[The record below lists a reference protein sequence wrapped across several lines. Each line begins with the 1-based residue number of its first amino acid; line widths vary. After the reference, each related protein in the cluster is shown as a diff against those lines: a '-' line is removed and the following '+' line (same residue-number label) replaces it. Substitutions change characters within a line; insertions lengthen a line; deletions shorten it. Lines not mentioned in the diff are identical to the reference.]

1 MTKEML
7 NKMVAEIR
15 TEVEGLKV
23 VEMRKVAVKYGI
35 NNPSQYRRPELTE
48 KLFDKMVAAKK
59 AEIEAEEAAKKAAE
73 KAAKKANKAQKKQ
86 NNGDKRYKATKVEN
100 ENVEALAD
108 ELLGKTEEQFRQVN
122 LFDVNRKVLIELM
135 KKLHCTMWYRTYD
148 KPTMVAKI
156 NAVVFAA

>member
-15 TEVEGLKV
+15 TEVEGMKV
-23 VEMRKVAVKYGI
+23 AEMRKVATTYGI
-35 NNPSQYRRPELTE
+35 KKPSQYKRVELIE
-48 KLFDKMVAAKK
+48 KLVAQMAAVRKSM
-59 AEIEAEEAAKKAAE
+59 IEAEEEAKAAE
-73 KAAKKANKAQKKQ
+73 KKANKAQKKQ

-100 ENVEALAD
+100 EDVEALVD
-108 ELLGKTEEQFRQVN
+108 ELLDKTEEQFRQVN
-122 LFDVNRKVLIELM
+122 LFDINRKVLIELM
-135 KKLHCTMWYRTYD
+135 KKLHCTLWYRTYD

>member
-1 MTKEML
+1 MTNKMYKEMA
-7 NKMVAEIR
+7 VAIR
-15 TEVEGLKV
+15 TEVEGMKV
-23 VEMRKVAVKYGI
+23 AEMRKVAVKYGI
-35 NNPSQYRRPELTE
+35 KNASHFKRVELVE
-48 KLFDKMVAAKK
+48 ELFDKMVAVKK
-59 AEIEAEEAAKKAAE
+59 AEIEAEEEAK

-100 ENVEALAD
+100 DDVEALAD

-135 KKLHCTMWYRTYD
+135 KKLHCTLWYRTYD

-156 NAVVFAA
+156 NAVVLAA

>member
-15 TEVEGLKV
+15 TEVEGMKV
-23 VEMRKVAVKYGI
+23 AEMRKVATTYGI
-35 NNPSQYRRPELTE
+35 KKPSQYKRVELIE
-48 KLFDKMVAAKK
+48 KLVDQMTAVRKSV
-59 AEIEAEEAAKKAAE
+59 IEAEEEAKAKTA

-100 ENVEALAD
+100 EDVEAFVE

-135 KKLHCTMWYRTYD
+135 KKLHCTLWYRTYD

>member
-15 TEVEGLKV
+15 AEVEGMKV
-23 VEMRKVAVKYGI
+23 AEMRKAASNYGI
-35 NNPSQYRRPELTE
+35 KKASQYKRPELTE
-48 KLFDKMVAAKK
+48 KLVAQMAAVRKSTIEAEEEAKK
-59 AEIEAEEAAKKAAE
+59 AEE

-86 NNGDKRYKATKVEN
+86 NSGDKRYKATKVEN

-108 ELLGKTEEQFRQVN
+108 ELLNKTEEQFKQVN
-122 LFDVNRKVLIELM
+122 LFDINRKVLIELM
-135 KKLHCTMWYRTYD
+135 KKLHCKMWYRTYD

-156 NAVVFAA
+156 NAVMFAA

>member
-35 NNPSQYRRPELTE
+35 KNPSQYRRPELTE
-48 KLFDKMVAAKK
+48 KLLDKMVAAKK
-59 AEIEAEEAAKKAAE
+59 AEIEAEEAAKKAA
-73 KAAKKANKAQKKQ
+73 KKASKAQKKQ

-108 ELLGKTEEQFRQVN
+108 ELLDKTEEQFRQVN

>member
-15 TEVEGLKV
+15 TEVEGMKV
-23 VEMRKVAVKYGI
+23 AEMRKTASNYGVKNASKYK
-35 NNPSQYRRPELTE
+35 RAELVE
-48 KLFDKMVAAKK
+48 KLVAQMTAVRKSM
-59 AEIEAEEAAKKAAE
+59 IEAEEEAKA

-100 ENVEALAD
+100 EDVEALAD

-122 LFDVNRKVLIELM
+122 LFDINRKVLIELM
-135 KKLHCTMWYRTYD
+135 KKLHCTLWYRTYD

>member
-15 TEVEGLKV
+15 TEVEGMKV
-23 VEMRKVAVKYGI
+23 AEMRKAASNYGVKNANKYK
-35 NNPSQYRRPELTE
+35 RTELVE
-48 KLFDKMVAAKK
+48 KLVAQMTAVRKSVV
-59 AEIEAEEAAKKAAE
+59 EAEEEAKA

-100 ENVEALAD
+100 EDVEAFVE

-135 KKLHCTMWYRTYD
+135 KKLHCTLWYRTYD

>member
-15 TEVEGLKV
+15 TEVEGMKV
-23 VEMRKVAVKYGI
+23 AEMRKTASNYGVKNASKYK
-35 NNPSQYRRPELTE
+35 RVELVE
-48 KLFDKMVAAKK
+48 KLVAQMTAVQKSMV
-59 AEIEAEEAAKKAAE
+59 EAEEEAKAKAA

-100 ENVEALAD
+100 EDVEALVE

-135 KKLHCTMWYRTYD
+135 KKLHCTLWYRTYD